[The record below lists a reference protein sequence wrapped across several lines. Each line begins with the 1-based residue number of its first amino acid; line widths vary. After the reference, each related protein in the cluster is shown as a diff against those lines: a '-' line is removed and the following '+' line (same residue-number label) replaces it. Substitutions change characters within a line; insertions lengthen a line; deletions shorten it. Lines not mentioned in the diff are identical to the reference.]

1 MLVWTWGEEAGG
13 KWGVTNNR
21 YRVSFRD
28 HENVP
33 KLTVEIACITLNIP
47 KTVELNILSG

>member
-1 MLVWTWGEEAGG
+1 MLVGTWGEEAGE
-13 KWGVTNNR
+13 KQGVTNNR

-33 KLTVEIACITLNIP
+33 KLTVVIACITLNIP
-47 KTVELNILSG
+47 KTIELNILSG